1 MALKYYW
8 EDFVPGR
15 VFETATRTLS
25 QEDIVRFAREYDPQ
39 SYHTDAEAA
48 RASPYGGLIAS
59 GWQTCGVAM
68 RLMCDGYLLESSCV
82 GSPGLEELR
91 WLKPVRPGDTL
102 RLKTTVIES
111 TPSGKR
117 ANRGTV
123 LFRWEILNQNGEVAL
138 SMLGRQLFLR
148 RAPA

>member
-1 MALKYYW
+1 MVLKYHW
-8 EDFVPGR
+8 EDFTPGR

-25 QEDIVRFAREYDPQ
+25 EEDIVRFAREYDPQ

-48 RASPYGGLIAS
+48 RSSPFGGLIAS
-59 GWQTCGVAM
+59 GWQTAAVGM
-68 RLMCDGYLLESSCV
+68 RLMCDGYLLETSCV
-82 GSPGLEELR
+82 GSPGLDELR

-102 RLKTTVIES
+102 RLRTTVIEA
-111 TPSGKR
+111 TPSTR
-117 ANRGTV
+117 HANRGTV

-138 SMLGRQLFLR
+138 LMVGRQLFLR